1 MFRDLKSKEQMR
13 IFNVRQVEMM
23 VSEDEENVT
32 NGAVLEGKQLRL
44 KLTSLKM
51 TCFFCVQT
59 MWTKFGVL
67 LTLPQIG
74 TQNSIQNTTHGGNNV
89 TTL

>member
-59 MWTKFGVL
+59 MWTKFGVFLNPPFHLQKL
-67 LTLPQIG
+67 LLNRSYYYTYY
-74 TQNSIQNTTHGGNNV
+74 SITS
-89 TTL
+89 